1 MLFFKNVGPVLG
13 PTTAEE
19 RVLGQ
24 ASMRGKEDDGGT
36 MYTRTISRARSDSRS
51 AKTKRLDVHYK
62 IRAHR
67 TVSAFPANLG
77 TGRGRGRSHD
87 ASIRPGR
94 GAAAAAAA
102 VRARADLGC

>member
-36 MYTRTISRARSDSRS
+36 ISRARSDSRS

-67 TVSAFPANLG
+67 TVSACPANLG

-102 VRARADLGC
+102 AVRARADLGC